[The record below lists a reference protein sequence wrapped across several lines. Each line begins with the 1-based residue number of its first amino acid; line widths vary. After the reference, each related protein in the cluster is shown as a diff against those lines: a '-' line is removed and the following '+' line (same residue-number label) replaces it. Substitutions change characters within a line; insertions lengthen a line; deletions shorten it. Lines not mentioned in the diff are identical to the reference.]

1 MSRSSAASNN
11 CYCVSEVDP
20 RLGSRHYCLF
30 EKAREQ
36 ITRFLLRSGT
46 SRLLVLILL
55 LTGLA
60 EAVLARQDTLYMSV
74 LNSRKHRIGAL
85 DNPTVGLFMSP
96 DGGKTWQHKG
106 WTGYIRTFYTEGG
119 RDGVLWSA
127 CGNGVLR
134 SSDNGQTWRITTGWE
149 ITEVL
154 KVKVDP
160 KNPSMVYA
168 ATAYGVF
175 RSENSGET
183 WVKRNTGFVKPFVSD
198 IIIDRSNA
206 RRLLAAS
213 EDGIYGSANSGT
225 SWKKAGL
232 SGMGIRTIIQNP
244 GNPQVFYAGT
254 EDDGFFVSNDA
265 GKSWTAS
272 NRGLT
277 NLTVYT
283 IACDPSKAGT
293 LYVGTHGG
301 GVFRSSDGGKLWQPV
316 NDGLTNPVVHAITVL
331 PSDPSV
337 VLAGTLNGGL
347 FKSTDSGEHW
357 IFNSQEEA
365 QVWGLWVH

>member
-1 MSRSSAASNN
+1 
-11 CYCVSEVDP
+11 
-20 RLGSRHYCLF
+20 
-30 EKAREQ
+30 
-36 ITRFLLRSGT
+36 
-46 SRLLVLILL
+46 L

-60 EAVLARQDTLYMSV
+60 EPVLARQDTLYMSV
-74 LNSRKHRIGAL
+74 LNSRKHRLGAL

-96 DGGKTWQHKG
+96 DKGATWQHKG

-134 SSDNGQTWRITTGWE
+134 SSDNGLTWRITTGWE
-149 ITEVL
+149 ITEAL

-160 KNPSMVYA
+160 KNPSIVYA

-183 WVKRNTGFVKPFVSD
+183 WIKRNAGFVKPFVSD
-198 IIIDRSNA
+198 ILIDRSNT

-213 EDGIYGSANSGT
+213 EDGIYGSTNSGIR
-225 SWKKAGL
+225 WKRVGL
-232 SGMGIRTIIQNP
+232 KGKGIRTLFQNP
-244 GNPQVFYAGT
+244 GNLRTFYAGT
-254 EDDGFFVSNDA
+254 EDDGLFISNDA
-265 GKSWTAS
+265 GKTWRAS
-272 NRGLT
+272 NSGLT
-277 NLTVYT
+277 NPTVYT
-283 IACDPSKAGT
+283 IACDPLNAGT

-301 GVFRSSDGGKLWQPV
+301 GVYRSLDGGKKWKQM
-316 NDGLTNPVVHAITVL
+316 NDGLTNLVVHTIAVL
-331 PSDPSV
+331 PSNPSS